1 MAFDNFS
8 ELITHISID
17 SILSGDLTSI
27 LPTVYL
33 IVLIAIYSIL
43 IWHFYRF
50 IAQRDCFKI
59 PSGRHPRIINIFKY
73 FLVFPLVAFL
83 FFLGFSLMMLFLTR
97 SYEIPVVLSTSF
109 AIIVA
114 IRLTAYYS
122 GDLSK
127 DVAKMLP
134 FALLGL
140 FLVDPSYFSFE
151 QIIEKVNSL
160 PEFFNLCIQFIL
172 FIVLVEW
179 ILRISLTT
187 KNSVLNIIENKHYT
201 RNELSKSKSE
211 KSTIST

>member
-1 MAFDNFS
+1 M
-8 ELITHISID
+8 I
-17 SILSGDLTSI
+17 
-27 LPTVYL
+27 
-33 IVLIAIYSIL
+33 
-43 IWHFYRF
+43 
-50 IAQRDCFKI
+50 
-59 PSGRHPRIINIFKY
+59 
-73 FLVFPLVAFL
+73 
-83 FFLGFSLMMLFLTR
+83 LFLTR